1 LLGGEMAES
10 RRGLFAWSCQ
20 RFVSMGLST
29 PL

>member
-20 RFVSMGLST
+20 RFVSMG
-29 PL
+29 

>member
-10 RRGLFAWSCQ
+10 RGGLLEWSCQ
-20 RFVSMGLST
+20 RFVSMGRT